1 MSELAER
8 GARRI
13 EWARDHM
20 PVLSA
25 NRDELTQKKNLRGL
39 RIGMALHVEAKT
51 GVLAL
56 SLKEAGAQIRLAS
69 CNPLSTDD
77 SVAAALAEVHGLDVY
92 AKKWQTNEEY
102 YANLNK
108 VLDLKP
114 DLVIDDGADLV
125 FLLHTKRTDLLKGV
139 RGGNEETTT
148 GVIRLRAMERDGA
161 LRFPIIDV
169 NDAQMKH
176 FFDNRYGTGQST
188 IDGLMTATNLLIAGR
203 TFVDAGY
210 GWTGRGIAMRA
221 RGMGARV
228 VVTEVDPVKAIE
240 ATMDGFEVLPMSK
253 ASRIADF
260 IISATG
266 GKDVLTAAHFP
277 RLKDRVVLGNAGHF
291 DNEISK
297 ADLDRLSK
305 TKKKVREFVD
315 EFAPASWWDI
325 EGLHRARKIGTRES
339 MAREFALLH
348 AKQADLIRFVDDHVE
363 MDDTFRDFAAFC
375 QRRQIPLE
383 IVSEGLDF
391 YVRHLMRRWELR
403 LPLRA
408 NHAVFEEGS
417 VRIEY
422 PWADATC
429 TLCGT
434 CKLLRLFQLRTEGYR
449 IAYVGDGHSD
459 LCPALEADHV
469 FAKAELAQLCD
480 QEEIAYISFDRFA
493 DVQRNL
499 VGLT

>member
-20 PVLSA
+20 PVLA
-25 NRDELTQKKNLRGL
+25 AIRDELKQKKSLRGL

-56 SLKEAGAQIRLAS
+56 SLKEAGAQVRLAS

-77 SVAAALAEVHGLDVY
+77 SVAAALADVHGLDVY

-102 YANLNK
+102 YASLNK

-114 DLVIDDGADLV
+114 DLVVDDGADLV
-125 FLLHTKRTDLLKGV
+125 FLLHTKRADLLKGV

-203 TFVDAGY
+203 TFVVAGY

-228 VVTEVDPVKAIE
+228 VVT
-240 ATMDGFEVLPMSK
+240 AT
-253 ASRIADF
+253 
-260 IISATG
+260 
-266 GKDVLTAAHFP
+266 HFP

-315 EFAPASWWDI
+315 EYVFPDGKRIHLIAEGRLLNIAAGQGHPVQIMDMSFAI
-325 EGLHRARKIGTRES
+325 
-339 MAREFALLH
+339 
-348 AKQADLIRFVDDHVE
+348 QA
-363 MDDTFRDFAAFC
+363 
-375 QRRQIPLE
+375 
-383 IVSEGLDF
+383 VS
-391 YVRHLMRRWELR
+391 
-403 LPLRA
+403 A
-408 NHAVFEEGS
+408 
-417 VRIEY
+417 
-422 PWADATC
+422 
-429 TLCGT
+429 
-434 CKLLRLFQLRTEGYR
+434 GY
-449 IAYVGDGHSD
+449 
-459 LCPALEADHV
+459 LADH
-469 FAKAELAQLCD
+469 AAELKPRVYPVPANLDLKVAQLKLRSLG
-480 QEEIAYISFDRFA
+480 IGIDRLTKE
-493 DVQRNL
+493 QRTYL
-499 VGLT
+499 ESWREGT

>member
-1 MSELAER
+1 MPYCKSSVRSTIGRSRRQEISTHLGRSMRSSMASWGLGWWSLPSRRSGSPDGTGSLKSTREHRRLMSDLADA

-20 PVLSA
+20 PVLA
-25 NRDELTQKKNLRGL
+25 AIRDELKQKKSLRGL

-56 SLKEAGAQIRLAS
+56 SLREAGAQVRLAS

-102 YANLNK
+102 YASLNK

-203 TFVDAGY
+203 TFVVAGY

-228 VVTEVDPVKAIE
+228 IVTEVDPVKAIE

-277 RLKDRVVLGNAGHF
+277 GLKDQVVLGNAGHF
-291 DNEISK
+291 DNEVSK
-297 ADLDRLSK
+297 ADLERLAKSK
-305 TKKKVREFVD
+305 RRVREFVEEYVLAD
-315 EFAPASWWDI
+315 GKRIHLVAEGRLLNIAAGQSHPVEIMDMSFAIQAVSAGYLA
-325 EGLHRARKIGTRES
+325 E
-339 MAREFALLH
+339 H
-348 AKQADLIRFVDDHVE
+348 A
-363 MDDTFRDFAAFC
+363 
-375 QRRQIPLE
+375 
-383 IVSEGLDF
+383 
-391 YVRHLMRRWELR
+391 
-403 LPLRA
+403 
-408 NHAVFEEGS
+408 
-417 VRIEY
+417 
-422 PWADATC
+422 
-429 TLCGT
+429 
-434 CKLLRLFQLRTEGYR
+434 
-449 IAYVGDGHSD
+449 
-459 LCPALEADHV
+459 
-469 FAKAELAQLCD
+469 AELKPRVYPVPQDLDLKVARRELNSLGIKID
-480 QEEIAYISFDRFA
+480 RLTEEQRAYLDSWREGKCGPRSGRRA
-493 DVQRNL
+493 
-499 VGLT
+499 

>member
-1 MSELAER
+1 MMSELAER

-20 PVLSA
+20 PVLA
-25 NRDELTQKKNLRGL
+25 AVRDELKQKKILGGL

-56 SLKEAGAQIRLAS
+56 SLKEAGAQVRLAS

-102 YANLNK
+102 YASLNK

-125 FLLHTKRTDLLKGV
+125 FLLHTKRADLLKGV

-203 TFVDAGY
+203 TFVVAGY

-240 ATMDGFEVLPMSK
+240 ATMDGFEVLPMQK
-253 ASRIADF
+253 ACRIADF

-266 GKDVLTAAHFP
+266 CKDIVTAAHFP
-277 RLKDRVVLGNAGHF
+277 GLKDQVVLGNAGHF
-291 DNEISK
+291 DNEVSK
-297 ADLDRLSK
+297 ADLERLAKSK
-305 TKKKVREFVD
+305 RRVREFVEEYVLAD
-315 EFAPASWWDI
+315 GKRIHLVAEGRLLNIAAGQGHPVEIMDMSFAIQAVCAGYLA
-325 EGLHRARKIGTRES
+325 E
-339 MAREFALLH
+339 H
-348 AKQADLIRFVDDHVE
+348 A
-363 MDDTFRDFAAFC
+363 
-375 QRRQIPLE
+375 
-383 IVSEGLDF
+383 
-391 YVRHLMRRWELR
+391 
-403 LPLRA
+403 
-408 NHAVFEEGS
+408 
-417 VRIEY
+417 
-422 PWADATC
+422 
-429 TLCGT
+429 
-434 CKLLRLFQLRTEGYR
+434 
-449 IAYVGDGHSD
+449 
-459 LCPALEADHV
+459 
-469 FAKAELAQLCD
+469 AELKPRVYPVPQDLDLKVARLELD
-480 QEEIAYISFDRFA
+480 SLGIKIDRLTEEQRAYLDSWRE
-493 DVQRNL
+493 
-499 VGLT
+499 GT

>member
-20 PVLSA
+20 PVLA
-25 NRDELTQKKNLRGL
+25 AIRDELTQKKSLRGL

-56 SLKEAGAQIRLAS
+56 SLKEAGAQVRLAS

-102 YANLNK
+102 YASLNK

-114 DLVIDDGADLV
+114 DLVI
-125 FLLHTKRTDLLKGV
+125 LLHTKRADLLKGV

-203 TFVDAGY
+203 TFVVAGY

-228 VVTEVDPVKAIE
+228 IVTEVDP
-240 ATMDGFEVLPMSK
+240 
-253 ASRIADF
+253 
-260 IISATG
+260 
-266 GKDVLTAAHFP
+266 
-277 RLKDRVVLGNAGHF
+277 
-291 DNEISK
+291 
-297 ADLDRLSK
+297 
-305 TKKKVREFVD
+305 
-315 EFAPASWWDI
+315 
-325 EGLHRARKIGTRES
+325 
-339 MAREFALLH
+339 
-348 AKQADLIRFVDDHVE
+348 
-363 MDDTFRDFAAFC
+363 
-375 QRRQIPLE
+375 
-383 IVSEGLDF
+383 
-391 YVRHLMRRWELR
+391 
-403 LPLRA
+403 
-408 NHAVFEEGS
+408 
-417 VRIEY
+417 
-422 PWADATC
+422 
-429 TLCGT
+429 
-434 CKLLRLFQLRTEGYR
+434 
-449 IAYVGDGHSD
+449 
-459 LCPALEADHV
+459 
-469 FAKAELAQLCD
+469 
-480 QEEIAYISFDRFA
+480 
-493 DVQRNL
+493 
-499 VGLT
+499 